1 MRISSAFACIA
12 LTAIGLYARMAP
24 IEFAR
29 AAETAPV
36 RQEAQGV
43 APARKISETNDKAAT
58 EKTILD
64 RAPID
69 KGGVEKT
76 AVDPGAADKATS
88 EKSKIVASLVDAAE
102 KGHSLAQWKLGRMY
116 ADGDGVQQD
125 KLRAFEYFQRY
136 ADKH

>member
-1 MRISSAFACIA
+1 MRIFSALACIA
-12 LTAIGLYARMAP
+12 LMGIGLFARMSP
-24 IEFAR
+24 VELAR

-43 APARKISETNDKAAT
+43 APARKISETNEKAAT
-58 EKTILD
+58 EKTILE

-69 KGGVEKT
+69 KGTVEKT
-76 AVDPGAADKATS
+76 AVDPNAPDKAPS
-88 EKSKIVASLVDAAE
+88 EKAKIVASLVDAAE

-125 KLRAFEYFQRY
+125 
-136 ADKH
+136 